1 MRRLRGFF
9 WFRGIRVLREMRSIR
24 GLRANWAEGA
34 EEAIWPERAMK
45 AEGA

>member
-1 MRRLRGFF
+1 M
-9 WFRGIRVLREMRSIR
+9 REMRSIR

-34 EEAIWPERAMK
+34 EEAIWPEGAMK

>member
-1 MRRLRGFF
+1 MRELS
-9 WFRGIRVLREMRSIR
+9 WFRGIRGMTEMRSIR

-34 EEAIWPERAMK
+34 EEAIWPERAIR

>member
-1 MRRLRGFF
+1 M
-9 WFRGIRVLREMRSIR
+9 REMRIIR

-34 EEAIWPERAMK
+34 EEAIWPERAIR

>member
-1 MRRLRGFF
+1 MRGLN
-9 WFRGIRVLREMRSIR
+9 WFRGIRGMREMRSIR

-34 EEAIWPERAMK
+34 MK